1 MEQTEEEAEVYWPED
16 EEKREEDQVSVLME
30 SGWTVL
36 LFYQEYSEVRLLDVT
51 SESVEAVMEEEA

>member
-16 EEKREEDQVSVLME
+16 GEKREEDQVSVLME

-51 SESVEAVMEEEA
+51 SESVEAVMEAEA